1 MFASMTDAQDGADIP
16 WLIITH
22 AIAAFAQHNSNNT
35 LGNTMIFKRRT
46 VIAGLTGLSMAIA
59 VGCAA
64 PETSSDTSATD
75 TETTETAEA
84 EGSDEEVVNLYSSRH
99 YDTDDALYDNFTE
112 QTGIEVNLIEADAD
126 ELIERIKSEG
136 ENSPADV
143 LITVDAGRLW
153 RAEEEGLLQP
163 VDSETLNSNIP
174 ENFRHPEG
182 LWFGLTTRARV
193 IVYNKDTVDPSELST
208 YEDLADPKWDDR
220 VCIRSSGNI
229 YNVSLVA
236 SMIESKGEE
245 AAAEWV
251 NGLVENLAREPE
263 GGDTDQIRAVASGQ
277 CDVAIANH
285 YYWARLSKSDDPA
298 DQEVASQ
305 TGVFFPNQEGR
316 GTHVNISGAGV
327 VTNAPNPEN
336 AVAFIEYLASPEA
349 QEIFAAGNNEYP
361 VVEGVTLDPVV
372 AELGNFK
379 IDDVNVRS
387 YGSNSPKVV
396 EIADRAGWK

>member
-1 MFASMTDAQDGADIP
+1 
-16 WLIITH
+16 
-22 AIAAFAQHNSNNT
+22 
-35 LGNTMIFKRRT
+35 MIFKRRT

-64 PETSSDTSATD
+64 PSETPSDTSTAPETD
-75 TETTETAEA
+75 TTETANA
-84 EGSDEEVVNLYSSRH
+84 DSDEDVVNLYSSRH
-99 YDTDDALYDNFTE
+99 YDTDDALYDSFTE
-112 QTGIEVNLIEADAD
+112 QTGIEVNLIEAEAD

-136 ENSPADV
+136 ANSPADV

-163 VDSETLNSNIP
+163 VESETLNAAIP
-174 ENFRHPEG
+174 ENFRHPDG

-208 YEDLADPKWDDR
+208 YENLADPKWEDR

-251 NGLVENLAREPE
+251 DGLVKNLAREPE

-285 YYWARLSKSDDPA
+285 YYWARLAKSDDPA
-298 DQEVASQ
+298 DQEVANQ
-305 TGVFFPNQEGR
+305 TGVFFPNQDDR

-327 VTNAPNPEN
+327 VATAPNPEN
-336 AVAFIEYLASPEA
+336 AIAFIEYLASPEA

-361 VVEGVTLDPVV
+361 VVEGVNIDPIV

-379 IDDVNVRS
+379 IDEVNVRS